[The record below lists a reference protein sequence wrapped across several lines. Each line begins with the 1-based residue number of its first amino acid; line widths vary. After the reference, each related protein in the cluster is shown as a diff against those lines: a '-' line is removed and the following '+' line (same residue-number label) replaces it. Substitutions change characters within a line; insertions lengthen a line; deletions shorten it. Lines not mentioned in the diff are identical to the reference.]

1 MLLYAI
7 KLTRSFSKRLRD
19 DHVSAFSAQAAF
31 FLIIS
36 FFPFAMFL
44 LTLLNYL
51 PFSQNDIFK
60 TVQIFFPA
68 TLKASVE
75 SITKELLERSS
86 GTVLSIT
93 AIAALW
99 SASKGF
105 YSVVHGLDSVSHTNE
120 RRNYLGTRLLS
131 AFYTLLFALLLIAVL
146 FIFGFGNQI
155 YLFCLKYFPILSEM
169 ALLVISVRTIV
180 GMCLMILFFS
190 LLYSTIPQKK
200 LSFFSVLPGA
210 ILSATGWIGFS
221 YLFSFYIDNFS
232 NYSATYGSLT
242 AIVLSMLWL
251 YACMYIVFIGAEIN
265 QILSNPMI
273 LEALHHLR
281 KLHRQKKEKHPESKD
296 E

>member
-1 MLLYAI
+1 M
-7 KLTRSFSKRLRD
+7 
-19 DHVSAFSAQAAF
+19 
-31 FLIIS
+31 
-36 FFPFAMFL
+36 
-44 LTLLNYL
+44 
-51 PFSQNDIFK
+51 
-60 TVQIFFPA
+60 
-68 TLKASVE
+68 
-75 SITKELLERSS
+75 
-86 GTVLSIT
+86 
-93 AIAALW
+93 
-99 SASKGF
+99 
-105 YSVVHGLDSVSHTNE
+105 
-120 RRNYLGTRLLS
+120 
-131 AFYTLLFALLLIAVL
+131 AV
-146 FIFGFGNQI
+146 F
-155 YLFCLKYFPILSEM
+155 
-169 ALLVISVRTIV
+169 VISVRTIV

-200 LSFFSVLPGA
+200 LSFFSVLPGS

-281 KLHRQKKEKHPESKD
+281 KLRRQKKEKHPESKD